1 MSAYVE
7 RRWVRSLMLALVLTL
22 IFTTRGIA
30 FATPESPAERAD
42 VPIQVLKSQV
52 VRVPVSEGEDIR
64 FEHLTSLTGL
74 SQTRIAQIVQD
85 DRGFLW
91 FGTQHGVN
99 RYDGYTFRAFTH
111 DPERSDSLSG
121 SFIQAL
127 FKDRSGAIWVGS
139 DQSLDRFDPA
149 TESFAHYHLNAQ
161 DPTVYQITQDEEG
174 TLWLA
179 TFQGLYRL
187 DPVSGKIVRYGHD
200 GNDSSTLSSDNVQS
214 SGLDRTGRFWVITRG
229 GL

>member
-7 RRWVRSLMLALVLTL
+7 RRWVRSLMLALILTP
-22 IFTTRGIA
+22 RGIA
-30 FATPESPAERAD
+30 SATPESPAERRSKANPE
-42 VPIQVLKSQV
+42 VPIQVVKSQV

-64 FEHLTSLTGL
+64 FEHLNSLTGL

-111 DPERSDSLSG
+111 DPERADSLSG

-127 FKDRSGAIWVGS
+127 FKDRSG
-139 DQSLDRFDPA
+139 
-149 TESFAHYHLNAQ
+149 
-161 DPTVYQITQDEEG
+161 
-174 TLWLA
+174 
-179 TFQGLYRL
+179 
-187 DPVSGKIVRYGHD
+187 
-200 GNDSSTLSSDNVQS
+200 
-214 SGLDRTGRFWVITRG
+214 
-229 GL
+229 